1 MTMIPCLRRRRW
13 SSPLCRLRPER
24 KHSNSQS
31 APVEGA
37 IADEKGISGS
47 RASRHLRS
55 QLRLAGASSRR
66 APKKALNPNRRA
78 SIGDQSPLAPSSP
91 NSSLRFQQQSSLSL
105 CLVNPVRLSALR
117 VRGCLCGVG
126 WADEG
131 VGLFISV
138 GPILLVK

>member
-1 MTMIPCLRRRRW
+1 MTMIPCLRRRWW

-37 IADEKGISGS
+37 IADEKGISGP
-47 RASRHLRS
+47 RASRHLRT

-66 APKKALNPNRRA
+66 APNKALNPNRRA

-91 NSSLRFQQQSSLSL
+91 RYVSSSTALSLSCQL
-105 CLVNPVRLSALR
+105 CPALCSARAGLPVW
-117 VRGCLCGVG
+117 RGLGWWGGRPFYLC
-126 WADEG
+126 WANSPR
-131 VGLFISV
+131 IMRSC
-138 GPILLVK
+138 

>member
-47 RASRHLRS
+47 RASRHLRT

-91 NSSLRFQQQSSLSL
+91 NSSLRF
-105 CLVNPVRLSALR
+105 PRRRLSALR